1 MSYFLQTLY
10 LVPSTQLC
18 GRRGRERERESW
30 CVWDANK
37 NATLL
42 AIVGKINKSFRLPG
56 HIWNFIHVLWL
67 SLSFCCLFRNILI
80 RFSSSFSL
88 YVFTTSP
95 SCQLFHVAPC
105 LLLSEYFSHFYKFAS
120 ATTTM
125 LAQLLFSPL
134 FTSLPF
140 SSPLWLH
147 IYSACSIARIS
158 LDLGNSL
165 LFGHSLHALRES
177 VIERHF
183 ERGVGG
189 GKGSE
194 HLLHVTLL
202 PACNIVAC
210 NSLLLLLPLLLTM
223 LFVWLGLQM
232 LQRAT
237 IK

>member
-1 MSYFLQTLY
+1 MCFGSLCHFVVYFATFSFVFFFFFLLLLPLASYFMLLPVY
-10 LVPSTQLC
+10 CWVNILVIFINFLLLLLLC
-18 GRRGRERERESW
+18 
-30 CVWDANK
+30 
-37 NATLL
+37 L
-42 AIVGKINKSFRLPG
+42 
-56 HIWNFIHVLWL
+56 
-67 SLSFCCLFRNILI
+67 LSFF
-80 RFSSSFSL
+80 
-88 YVFTTSP
+88 
-95 SCQLFHVAPC
+95 
-105 LLLSEYFSHFYKFAS
+105 
-120 ATTTM
+120 
-125 LAQLLFSPL
+125 FSPL

-183 ERGVGG
+183 ERGGGG

-210 NSLLLLLPLLLTM
+210 NSLLLLLLLLTM